1 MLLNTKNSNL
11 LKNVEGNLVI
21 SIISLCLFIYSF
33 IDPCEGLF
41 FPRIILILTFFVSC
55 FDLNSIIKI
64 KEFFKNDVFPTIL
77 WIIIPTFLTLI
88 YVQLVLNLGLISS
101 TFITS
106 LILMTWLEK
115 RLDYKIFF
123 ISLIFSFS
131 VWFILDY
138 LIRVY
143 FPVALFF

>member
-1 MLLNTKNSNL
+1 MLLNTKNRNL
-11 LKNVEGNLVI
+11 LKNIEGSIVI

-41 FPRIILILTFFVSC
+41 FPRIILILIFFASC
-55 FDLNSIIKI
+55 FEVIRIIKV
-64 KEFFKNDVFPTIL
+64 KEVLENDVFPTIL

-106 LILMTWLEK
+106 LILMTWLRK
-115 RLDYKIFF
+115 RMDYKILL
-123 ISLIFSFS
+123 ISLINSFS
-131 VWFILDY
+131 IWFILDY

-143 FPVALFF
+143 FPVALLF